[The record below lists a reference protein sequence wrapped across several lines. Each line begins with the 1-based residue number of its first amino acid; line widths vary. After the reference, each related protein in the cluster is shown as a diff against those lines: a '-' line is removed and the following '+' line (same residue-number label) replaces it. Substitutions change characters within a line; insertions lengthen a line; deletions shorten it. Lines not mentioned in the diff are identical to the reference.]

1 MLKVENWFT
10 VYSLLFARLFAIL
23 RRVSKILSLGNKNK
37 FCDFILYFSRL
48 FVSLQPK

>member
-37 FCDFILYFSRL
+37 FRFILYFARL
-48 FVSLQPK
+48 FIILRRCL